1 MKTLLRSLFIADSSD
16 NPQLFLANHQKFL
29 SSGLGF
35 EVPEY
40 NVLWEFIREFVR
52 QHNHS
57 PDVSTL
63 RAHYTHAKE
72 DEVLNEIEHLVG
84 LKPLTKGDFE
94 SVLNARADDRRL
106 RLWQETLKEAATITQ
121 TGMEVKDGKDSRIYK
136 GAIDSAR
143 YVVEKAKDVVA
154 PTIGGRLSGEVT
166 RDGAAVITEYETV
179 EADPLAGLGQMTFIK
194 QMDVALSGAK
204 RYELW
209 IHAAFTGGMKST
221 LMLNWAYNQA
231 VVYKHDVLIFSL
243 EMPYNQCRRIL
254 YAMHSLHP
262 KFRDIRVQLGIQAD
276 PTQDVGLPYA
286 NIRDGNLHLWHPN
299 AKRFFTDFVVP
310 DLNGEDVIN
319 HPFWKADYGKIHI
332 EVADPDKIDF
342 TVQDLRSMA
351 EVLYAKSPYSMIFV
365 DHCGLM
371 SPRRHMKGTT
381 ENINEVIRDLK
392 KLALG
397 FNRGQGM
404 AVVGLFQISREGY
417 KSALKVKEKTGRA
430 AYNLTHLSYANEAE
444 RSGDIVTAG
453 WIDEELIAQSR
464 LLLMCLK
471 ARDHKPFDAFVARV
485 EWPCRRILT
494 CYEVERTPEENAKLG
509 AEVDAAH
516 KAMDEGK

>member
-1 MKTLLRSLFIADSSD
+1 MKTLLRSLFIADTAD
-16 NPQLFLANHQKFL
+16 NTQQFLVNHQKFL

-52 QHNHS
+52 THNHS
-57 PDVSTL
+57 PEVATL
-63 RAHYTHAKE
+63 RAHFTHAKE

-84 LKPLTKGDFE
+84 LKSLTKGDFE
-94 SVLNARADDRRL
+94 AVLNARADDRRL
-106 RLWQETLKEAATITQ
+106 RIWTDTLKEAAIITQ
-121 TGMEVKDGKDSRIYK
+121 TGMEVKEGKESRILK

-143 YVVEKAKDVVA
+143 YTVEKARDVVA

-166 RDGAAVITEYETV
+166 KDGKAVITEYETV
-179 EADPLAGLGQMTFIK
+179 KADPLAGLGQMTFIK

-221 LMLNWAYNQA
+221 LMLNWAYSQS
-231 VVYKHDVLIFSL
+231 VIYKHDVLIFSL
-243 EMPYNQCRRIL
+243 EMPYSQCRRIL

-262 KFRDIRVQLGIQAD
+262 KFREIRLRLGLQAD
-276 PTQDVGLPYA
+276 KDQDVGLPYS
-286 NIRDGNLHLWHPN
+286 NIRDGNLDIWHAN
-299 AKRFFTDFVVP
+299 AERFFSDFVVP
-310 DLNGEDVIN
+310 DFNGEDVVG
-319 HPFWKADYGKIHI
+319 HPFWKPDYGKIHI
-332 EVADPDKIDF
+332 EVADPDKSDF
-342 TVQDLRSMA
+342 TVADLRSMA
-351 EVLYAKSPYSMIFV
+351 EVLYGRSPFAMIFV

-371 SPRRHMKGTT
+371 SPKRHMSGTT

-397 FNRGQGM
+397 FNRGLGI

-417 KSALKVKEKTGRA
+417 KSALKAKEKTGKA

-453 WIDEELIAQSR
+453 WIDEELRGQSR
-464 LLLMCLK
+464 LQLQCLK
-471 ARDHKPFDAFVARV
+471 ARDHEPFEPFIARV

-494 CYEVERTPEENAKLG
+494 CFEVERTPEENAKMG
-509 AEVDAAH
+509 AEIDKAH
-516 KAMDEGK
+516 KELEEGK